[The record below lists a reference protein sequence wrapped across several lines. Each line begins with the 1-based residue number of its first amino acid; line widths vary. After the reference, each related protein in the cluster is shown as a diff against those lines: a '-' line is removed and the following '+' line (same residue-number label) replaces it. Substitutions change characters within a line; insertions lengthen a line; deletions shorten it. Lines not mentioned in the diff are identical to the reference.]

1 MSGHR
6 LRRCTWG
13 GKPASESVSFPPH
26 LLDELARVFA
36 RVALDRLL
44 QESAAREPRQDDTSC
59 ESDCD
64 SPLPKDNGVD
74 DAKGGG

>member
-1 MSGHR
+1 M
-6 LRRCTWG
+6 
-13 GKPASESVSFPPH
+13 SFPPY

-44 QESAAREPRQDDTSC
+44 TQSAARVPRQGDTSY

-64 SPLPKDNGVD
+64 SRLPRDNGVD
-74 DAKGGG
+74 EANGGG